1 MNCFP
6 TSRLF
11 KPCILLCSTFLYSL
25 GCSTGS
31 GPDQRDTGDR
41 HVGGPWETH
50 LVSHHARTKLAPRPD
65 SLPQS
70 KPRQKQTPNETI
82 ADMLAPN
89 NQEFELAELPDPGRL
104 MNQLAE
110 PVSNP
115 EYRDF
120 LLGERALQ
128 QHEIPVVTAPVPG
141 ELWEMPEMPAELPQ
155 NNSED
160 MMNDINH
167 PESKDP
173 TLQIDLSAP
182 SLPDDP
188 TDAYMEHLMNEVR
201 RMYAPV
207 PGNIDVGN
215 LRPKLNNDSIEQIRE
230 MFGDHPKF
238 QELLE
243 DIQRFQTKNPKKNKV
258 PRNIQQ
264 FIQKKRALEN
274 NVTP

>member
-1 MNCFP
+1 
-6 TSRLF
+6 
-11 KPCILLCSTFLYSL
+11 
-25 GCSTGS
+25 
-31 GPDQRDTGDR
+31 
-41 HVGGPWETH
+41 
-50 LVSHHARTKLAPRPD
+50 
-65 SLPQS
+65 
-70 KPRQKQTPNETI
+70 
-82 ADMLAPN
+82 MLAPN
-89 NQEFELAELPDPGRL
+89 NQEFELAGLPDPGRL
-104 MNQLAE
+104 INQLAE

-115 EYRDF
+115 EYRAF
-120 LLGERALQ
+120 LLRERALQ
-128 QHEIPVVTAPVPG
+128 QHEIPVVTDPVPG
-141 ELWEMPEMPAELPQ
+141 ELWGMPEMLAEPPQ

-207 PGNIDVGN
+207 PGDIDVGN

-243 DIQRFQTKNPKKNKV
+243 DIQRFQTKNPTKNKV

-274 NVTP
+274 SVTP

>member
-1 MNCFP
+1 
-6 TSRLF
+6 
-11 KPCILLCSTFLYSL
+11 
-25 GCSTGS
+25 
-31 GPDQRDTGDR
+31 
-41 HVGGPWETH
+41 
-50 LVSHHARTKLAPRPD
+50 
-65 SLPQS
+65 
-70 KPRQKQTPNETI
+70 
-82 ADMLAPN
+82 MLAPN
-89 NQEFELAELPDPGRL
+89 NQEFELAGLPDPGRL

-115 EYRDF
+115 EYRAF
-120 LLGERALQ
+120 LLRERALQ
-128 QHEIPVVTAPVPG
+128 QHEIPVVTDPVPG
-141 ELWEMPEMPAELPQ
+141 ELWGMPEMLAEPPQ

-160 MMNDINH
+160 MINDINH

-188 TDAYMEHLMNEVR
+188 TDAYIEHLMNEVR

-243 DIQRFQTKNPKKNKV
+243 DIQRFQTKNPKKNNV

-274 NVTP
+274 SVTP

>member
-1 MNCFP
+1 
-6 TSRLF
+6 
-11 KPCILLCSTFLYSL
+11 
-25 GCSTGS
+25 
-31 GPDQRDTGDR
+31 
-41 HVGGPWETH
+41 
-50 LVSHHARTKLAPRPD
+50 
-65 SLPQS
+65 
-70 KPRQKQTPNETI
+70 
-82 ADMLAPN
+82 MLAPN

-141 ELWEMPEMPAELPQ
+141 ELWEMPEMLAEPPQ

-207 PGNIDVGN
+207 PGDIDVGN